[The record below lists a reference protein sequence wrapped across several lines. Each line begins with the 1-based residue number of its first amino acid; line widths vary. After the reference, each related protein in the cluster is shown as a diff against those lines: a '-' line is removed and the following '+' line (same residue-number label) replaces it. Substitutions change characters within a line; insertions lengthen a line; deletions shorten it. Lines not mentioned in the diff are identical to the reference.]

1 MGLSRI
7 YPSPE
12 LEKAMKSSEGSGGMP
27 PPENVVK

>member
-12 LEKAMKSSEGSGGMP
+12 LEKAMKSSEGSG
-27 PPENVVK
+27 PPENVLK